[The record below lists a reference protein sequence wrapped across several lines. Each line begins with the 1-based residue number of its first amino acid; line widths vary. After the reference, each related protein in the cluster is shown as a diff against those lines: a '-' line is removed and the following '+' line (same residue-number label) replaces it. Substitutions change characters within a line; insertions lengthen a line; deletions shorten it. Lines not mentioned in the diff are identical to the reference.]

1 MKTTLKKYIL
11 YTLAIPVLVACGKK
25 TEEESTTKET
35 ENPAGVELTSE
46 QFKVAGLQLGKI
58 SRRDISNVIAVNG
71 TIDVPPQNLVSVSA
85 PLGGFVQNTKLLPGS
100 LVRKGDILVVI
111 ENAEFITL
119 QQDYLESRNKLEY
132 MQLEYERQKALSKEN
147 VSSAKIF
154 EQAESDYKSLKT
166 KVKALDEKLALIGID
181 ARQLNDD
188 KISRSVSIRSSI
200 NGYVKSV
207 NVNIGKYV
215 NPTDVMFEIVNTDD
229 MHLQLS
235 VFEKNATSIKKGQKI
250 KFMLPNEDNKERTA
264 TIYLIGRSINDDKT
278 INVHA
283 HINEQSPEILPGMF
297 VKARIETSS
306 KEAPCVPDESVVQSE
321 GKNYMF
327 IFDGKTKKDTM
338 EIYKFS
344 MVEIKTGAS
353 EEGYTQIS
361 VPENIDIDSVQIADK
376 GAFALLSKMK
386 NSEE

>member
-1 MKTTLKKYIL
+1 MPMLF
-11 YTLAIPVLVACGKK
+11 ACGKK

-46 QFKVAGLQLGKI
+46 QFKVACVRLGKI
-58 SRRDISNVIAVNG
+58 SRREISNVITVNG
-71 TIDVPPQNLVSVSA
+71 TIDVPPQNLVSISA
-85 PLGGFVQNTKLLPGS
+85 PLGGFVQNTKLLPGNH
-100 LVRKGDILVVI
+100 VRKGDVIAVI

-119 QQDYLESRNKLEY
+119 QQDYLESKNKLEY
-132 MQLEYERQKALSKEN
+132 MQLDYERQKALSKEN
-147 VSSAKIF
+147 VTSAKIF
-154 EQAESDYKSLKT
+154 QQAESDYKSLKT

-235 VFEKNATSIKKGQKI
+235 VFEKDVTSIKKGQKI
-250 KFMLPNEDNKERTA
+250 KFTLPSEDNKERTA

-278 INVHA
+278 VNVHA
-283 HINEQSPEILPGMF
+283 HINEQSADILPGMF

-306 KEAPCVPDESVVQSE
+306 NEVPCVPEESLVQSE
-321 GKNYMF
+321 GKNYIF
-327 IFDGKTKKDTM
+327 IFDGKAKKDTM
-338 EIYKFS
+338 ELYKFN
-344 MVEIKTGAS
+344 MIEIKVGAS
-353 EEGYTQIS
+353 ENGFTQVT
-361 VPENIDIDSVQIADK
+361 VPENIDINSIQIADK
-376 GAFALLSKMK
+376 GAFALLAKMK

>member
-1 MKTTLKKYIL
+1 
-11 YTLAIPVLVACGKK
+11 
-25 TEEESTTKET
+25 
-35 ENPAGVELTSE
+35 
-46 QFKVAGLQLGKI
+46 
-58 SRRDISNVIAVNG
+58 
-71 TIDVPPQNLVSVSA
+71 
-85 PLGGFVQNTKLLPGS
+85 LPGNH
-100 LVRKGDILVVI
+100 VRKGDVIAVI

-119 QQDYLESRNKLEY
+119 QQDYLESKNKLEY
-132 MQLEYERQKALSKEN
+132 MQLDYERQKALSKEN
-147 VSSAKIF
+147 VTSAKIF
-154 EQAESDYKSLKT
+154 QQAESDYKSLKT

-235 VFEKNATSIKKGQKI
+235 VFEKDVTSIKKGQKI
-250 KFMLPNEDNKERTA
+250 KFTLPSEDNKERTA

-278 INVHA
+278 VNVHA
-283 HINEQSPEILPGMF
+283 HINEQSADILPGMF

-306 KEAPCVPDESVVQSE
+306 NEVPCVPEESLVQSE
-321 GKNYMF
+321 GKNYIF
-327 IFDGKTKKDTM
+327 IFDGKAKKDTM
-338 EIYKFS
+338 ELYKFN
-344 MVEIKTGAS
+344 MIEIKVGAS
-353 EEGYTQIS
+353 ENGFTQVT
-361 VPENIDIDSVQIADK
+361 VPENIDINSIQIADK
-376 GAFALLSKMK
+376 GAFALLAKMK

>member
-1 MKTTLKKYIL
+1 MKTTFKKYIL
-11 YTLAIPVLVACGKK
+11 YILAMPMLLACGKK
-25 TEEESTTKET
+25 TEEESISKET

-46 QFKVAGLQLGKI
+46 QFKVAGVQLGKI
-58 SRRDISNVIAVNG
+58 SRREISNVITVNG
-71 TIDVPPQNLVSVSA
+71 TIDVPPQNLISISA
-85 PLGGFVQNTKLLPGS
+85 PLGGFVQNTKLLPGN
-100 LVRKGDILVVI
+100 LVRKGDILVAI

-119 QQDYLESRNKLEY
+119 QQDYLESKNKLEY

-147 VSSAKIF
+147 VTSAKIF
-154 EQAESDYKSLKT
+154 QQAESDYKSLKT

-235 VFEKNATSIKKGQKI
+235 VFEKDVTSIKKGQKI
-250 KFMLPNEDNKERTA
+250 KFTLPSDDNKERTA

-278 INVHA
+278 VNVHA
-283 HINEQSPEILPGMF
+283 HINEQSADILPGMF
-297 VKARIETSS
+297 VKASIETSS
-306 KEAPCVPDESVVQSE
+306 NEVPCVPEESLVQSE
-321 GKNYMF
+321 GKNYIF
-327 IFDGKTKKDTM
+327 IFDGKAKKDTI
-338 EIYKFS
+338 ELYKFN
-344 MVEIKTGAS
+344 MIEIKVGAS
-353 EEGYTQIS
+353 ENGFTQVT
-361 VPENIDIDSVQIADK
+361 VPENIDINSIQIADK
-376 GAFALLSKMK
+376 GAFALLAKMK